1 MSADGMGPVQGIG
14 PPAVP
19 PARPVAETQSR
30 MEIPDPPQNDP
41 PPAEITASKL
51 YGDARQL
58 PRPDLSPLTNAIPPD
73 TAAMAASE
81 SETDILPLPAI
92 EAPEDNREE
101 YRDLDSRRLVH
112 DFLDNSTN
120 DQTPETTGEVIAE
133 LQSLR
138 EALLNEIDRVDRILA
153 ALGVKAE

>member
-1 MSADGMGPVQGIG
+1 MQGVG
-14 PPAVP
+14 PPTVP
-19 PARPVAETQSR
+19 PVRPVAETPPR
-30 MEIPDPPQNDP
+30 MEIPDAARNDP
-41 PPAEITASKL
+41 PPVEITAPKL

-73 TAAMAASE
+73 TAAIAASE

-112 DFLDNSTN
+112 DFLDNSAN
-120 DQTPETTGEVIAE
+120 DQTPETTREVITE
-133 LQSLR
+133 LQTLR
-138 EALLNEIDRVDRILA
+138 EALLNEIERVDRILA